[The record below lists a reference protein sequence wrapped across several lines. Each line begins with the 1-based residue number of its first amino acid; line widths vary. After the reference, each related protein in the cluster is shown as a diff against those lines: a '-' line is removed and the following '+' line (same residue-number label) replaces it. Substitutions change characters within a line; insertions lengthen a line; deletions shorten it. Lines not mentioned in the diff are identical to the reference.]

1 MTKYIREIIAESI
14 NTDELQRAIYD
25 AMAERIDY
33 NAIAEEIAET
43 VSDEEIAE
51 IALDI
56 FLNG

>member
-1 MTKYIREIIAESI
+1 MKKYIREIIAESI
-14 NTDELQRAIYD
+14 NTDELQSAIYD

-43 VSDEEIAE
+43 VSDEEISE

>member
-1 MTKYIREIIAESI
+1 MTNYIREIIAESI
-14 NTDELQRAIYD
+14 NTDELKDAIYE

-33 NAIAEEIAET
+33 NAIAEQLIET

-56 FLNG
+56 FLNS